1 MQAKPEGQE
10 ERKEGRDELKQFI
23 IIVLRY
29 KVTIGVCLLLGLLG
43 SILYLYVLVK
53 PAYQVNA
60 LIDPGYITDIDG
72 KRVRFNSVEELVQEI
87 KDVFIESK
95 KIVDKDAEKPR
106 VAVSVVELI
115 ADSSGRGKLPYLK
128 IQAQGKEY
136 EDAQKIA
143 DDVLSYVQEK
153 NKLILQRHIKKIQDS
168 VSVIDSRVKSI
179 KEAQIPYIDS
189 KILQTDSDIKEF
201 KKEFKKES
209 ASLSQTQTLTTYLNQ
224 LQSSLDALQ
233 NQKTQ
238 LENET
243 LLTLEQDK
251 LRYEAM
257 LSEGAVQDAFFIPK
271 ANVDTKPTIK
281 ARKWLVL
288 LLGLFSGCVVAG
300 VVVFSREMISQIKK
314 EGLDK
319 ELA

>member
-23 IIVLRY
+23 IIVLRH

-43 SILYLYVLVK
+43 SSLYLYLLVK
-53 PAYQVNA
+53 PAYQLNA
-60 LIDPGYITDIDG
+60 LIYPGYITDIYG
-72 KRVRFNSVEELVQEI
+72 KRMRFNSVEELVQEI
-87 KDVFIESK
+87 KDTFIESK

-115 ADSSGRGKLPYLK
+115 ADSTGRGKLPYLK
-128 IQAQGKEY
+128 IEAQGKEY

-153 NKLILQRHIKKIQDS
+153 NRLILQRHIKKIQDTIS
-168 VSVIDSRVKSI
+168 IFDSRIKSI
-179 KEAQIPYIDS
+179 KEVQIPYIDS
-189 KILQTDSDIKEF
+189 KILQIDSDMNEF
-201 KKEFKKES
+201 KKEVKKS

-233 NQKTQ
+233 SQKTQ

-251 LRYEAM
+251 LHYEAM
-257 LSEGAVQDAFFIPK
+257 LSEGSVQDAFFIPK

-281 ARKWLVL
+281 ARKWLVF